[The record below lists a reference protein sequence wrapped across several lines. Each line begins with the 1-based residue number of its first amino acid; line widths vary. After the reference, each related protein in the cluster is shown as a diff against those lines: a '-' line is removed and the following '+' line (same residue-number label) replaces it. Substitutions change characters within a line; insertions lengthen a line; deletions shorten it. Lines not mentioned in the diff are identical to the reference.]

1 MSQINDRNNE
11 VSEVR
16 NDEEKRELFETVENQ
31 EVMIR
36 ELSDNLHQIQ

>member
-1 MSQINDRNNE
+1 MSQINDRNE

-16 NDEEKRELFETVENQ
+16 NDEEKRELVETVENQ